1 MKNVLIFLA
10 GAAAGAVSVAIYVKK
25 KLVPAIREELEIKM
39 QMEAQAVPDYSEYYG
54 ADGDE
59 KSEEDEEG
67 EEEIKPVSSS
77 PKHNSPIKP
86 AKVKITDYTG
96 YAVESVV
103 DDLED
108 KVNDISKKVEEMTTA
123 VSAQQEKPEETETRG
138 SGPYVIDPG
147 SYDMYSDF
155 EAHEYV
161 IYADGVVI
169 DDETEERL
177 DKDPELVFGK
187 TAMDILESGR
197 DSIVFVRDE
206 ALKRDYSITRSD
218 VPFDGPDYPDPE
230 DDWRS

>member
-39 QMEAQAVPDYSEYYG
+39 QMEAQAAQDYSEYYG
-54 ADGDE
+54 ADGGE
-59 KSEEDEEG
+59 KSEEDEED
-67 EEEIKPVSSS
+67 EEEIELVSSS
-77 PKHNSPIKP
+77 PKHNSATKP
-86 AKVKITDYTG
+86 AKVKITDYTS

-108 KVNDISKKVEEMTTA
+108 KVNDISKKVEQSTKTIAE
-123 VSAQQEKPEETETRG
+123 QQTKPEETEVRG

-147 SYDMYSDF
+147 SYDMFSDY

>member
-39 QMEAQAVPDYSEYYG
+39 QMEAQAVPNYSEYYG
-54 ADGDE
+54 AGGGE
-59 KSEEDEEG
+59 KSEEDEE
-67 EEEIKPVSSS
+67 EIEPVSSS
-77 PKHNSPIKP
+77 PKHNSPTKS
-86 AKVKITDYTG
+86 AKVKVTDYTS

-108 KVNDISKKVEEMTTA
+108 KVNDISKKVEEQA
-123 VSAQQEKPEETETRG
+123 KAIAAQQTKPEETETRG